1 MSTMELSAPRP
12 RPRIK
17 DIKREI
23 RRIDKH
29 NSLIHFISLA
39 VNLIIVLPAAIVLI
53 TNIWVSI
60 LMIDSSSMNPTLEV
74 GDVVFSLT
82 KQQPKYGDIISF
94 DKGAETYIKRVL
106 GFPGDEINVTS
117 DNYLMVNGQR
127 VEEPYIRGETFRD
140 SFDIKLPYVVPDHC
154 YFVLG
159 DNREDSKDSRL
170 EEFGVIHENQVTGVI
185 QLNEFIRPI
194 RIK

>member
-1 MSTMELSAPRP
+1 MSTMELTTPHLRP
-12 RPRIK
+12 RVK

-23 RRIDKH
+23 RRIDKKT
-29 NSLIHFISLA
+29 NLTHFISLA
-39 VNLIIVLPAAIVLI
+39 INFIIVLPAAIVLI

-60 LMIDSSSMNPTLEV
+60 LMIDSSSMVPTLEV
-74 GDVVFSLT
+74 GDIVFSLT
-82 KQQPKYGDIISF
+82 KQKPKHGDIISF
-94 DKGAETYIKRVL
+94 TKGAETYIKRVM

-127 VEEPYIRGETFRD
+127 VEEPYIIGETFRD
-140 SFDIKLPYVVPDHC
+140 SFDIKLPYIVPDNC

-170 EEFGVIHENQVTGVI
+170 EEFGAIHENQITGVI
-185 QLNEFIRPI
+185 QFMRIRLH
-194 RIK
+194 